1 MDSKWYKN
9 NIVRGKVMN
18 KKRRWRET
26 VGMDLLWMY
35 MIWQNIFVVPDL
47 ELVVALTSHYEGS
60 SSVYWQIMNNIVNA
74 CVYRQ
79 YKPIIG

>member
-18 KKRRWRET
+18 KKRRWREM

-47 ELVVALTSHYEGS
+47 ELVVALTSHYEGN

-74 CVYRQ
+74 CDN
-79 YKPIIG
+79 